1 MSAGVRNTDWVL
13 IFTSGA
19 LGSIVSVLVGAL
31 QWHIKHKEAKKKRDT
46 DDFFNRWIS
55 AEDEIDKL
63 RDENRQL
70 KDQIARLKLRSKK
83 E

>member
-1 MSAGVRNTDWVL
+1 MQNSDWML

-19 LGSIVSVLVGAL
+19 LGSIFSILIGAL
-31 QWHIKHKEAKKKRDT
+31 QWYIKHKDEKEKRDT

-63 RDENRQL
+63 RDQNRQL
-70 KDQIARLKLRSKK
+70 KDQVAKLKLKEKK
-83 E
+83 DE

>member
-1 MSAGVRNTDWVL
+1 MRNTDWVL

-31 QWHIKHKEAKKKRDT
+31 QWYVKHKDDKQKRDT
-46 DDFFNRWIS
+46 EDFFTRWIS

-63 RDENRQL
+63 RDQNRQL
-70 KDQIARLKLRSKK
+70 KDQVARLKLKEKK
-83 E
+83 ND

>member
-1 MSAGVRNTDWVL
+1 MY
-13 IFTSGA
+13 
-19 LGSIVSVLVGAL
+19 
-31 QWHIKHKEAKKKRDT
+31 IKHKEAKKKRDT

-70 KDQIARLKLRSKK
+70 KDQIVRLKLRSKK